1 MIKFTVTSTK
11 GGVGKTT
18 LTANLG
24 ALLADMGLRVLLI
37 DADVQPSLSKYFPL
51 AVAKPAAGLT
61 EVIVRGT
68 VTKSCITATLYQN
81 LDIVISDDPEG
92 NLPHWLLNR
101 IDRGFRLR
109 FALQSP
115 EVVDAYDCV
124 LIDTQGAIGPLQDAA
139 VLAADILVSPITPEI
154 LSAREFRD
162 GTMELLD
169 RLEPGGALGASLG
182 PMKAVIYRQDRSADA
197 RIIASGIRE
206 DFIKLKGR
214 VAVLETVVP
223 HAKAYKE
230 AATLRVP
237 VHRHERKRDGP
248 TPSAYTVMH
257 QLAWELIPSLEGVFA
272 DLLPRREARRE

>member
-51 AVAKPAAGLT
+51 AVAKPPAGLT
-61 EVIVRGT
+61 EVIVRGA
-68 VTKSCITATLYQN
+68 VSASCITATVYQN

-109 FALQSP
+109 SALQSP
-115 EVVDAYDCV
+115 AVVDAYDCV

-139 VLAADILVSPITPEI
+139 GLAADILVSPITPEI

-169 RLEPGGALGASLG
+169 RLEP
-182 PMKAVIYRQDRSADA
+182 
-197 RIIASGIRE
+197 
-206 DFIKLKGR
+206 
-214 VAVLETVVP
+214 
-223 HAKAYKE
+223 
-230 AATLRVP
+230 
-237 VHRHERKRDGP
+237 
-248 TPSAYTVMH
+248 
-257 QLAWELIPSLEGVFA
+257 
-272 DLLPRREARRE
+272 

>member
-51 AVAKPAAGLT
+51 TVAKPGAGLT
-61 EVIVRGT
+61 EVIVRG
-68 VTKSCITATLYQN
+68 VVSASCITATVYQN

-115 EVVDAYDCV
+115 AVVDAYDCV

-272 DLLPRREARRE
+272 DLLPRREAQRE

>member
-115 EVVDAYDCV
+115 AVVEAYDCV

-169 RLEPGGALGASLG
+169 RLEPGSALGASLG

-272 DLLPRREARRE
+272 DLLPRREAQRE

>member
-51 AVAKPAAGLT
+51 TVAKPGAGLT
-61 EVIVRGT
+61 EVIVRG
-68 VTKSCITATLYQN
+68 VVSASCITATVYQN
-81 LDIVISDDPEG
+81 LDIVVSDDPEG

-115 EVVDAYDCV
+115 AVVDAYDCV

-272 DLLPRREARRE
+272 DLLPRREAQRE

>member
-115 EVVDAYDCV
+115 AVVEAYDCV

-272 DLLPRREARRE
+272 DLLPRREARGE

>member
-37 DADVQPSLSKYFPL
+37 DADVQPSLSKYFSL

-61 EVIVRGT
+61 EVIVRGA
-68 VTKSCITATLYQN
+68 VTLPCITATRYQN

-92 NLPHWLLNR
+92 NLPNWLLNR

-115 EVVDAYDCV
+115 AVVDAYDCV

>member
-51 AVAKPAAGLT
+51 TVAKPGAGLT
-61 EVIVRGT
+61 EVIVRG
-68 VTKSCITATLYQN
+68 VVSASCITATVYQN

-115 EVVDAYDCV
+115 AVVEAYDCV

-272 DLLPRREARRE
+272 DLLPRREAQRE

>member
-61 EVIVRGT
+61 EVIVRG
-68 VTKSCITATLYQN
+68 VVSASCITATVYQN

-115 EVVDAYDCV
+115 AVVDAYDCV

-272 DLLPRREARRE
+272 DLLPRREAQGE

>member
-37 DADVQPSLSKYFPL
+37 DADVQASLSKYFPL
-51 AVAKPAAGLT
+51 AVAKPFAGLS
-61 EVIVRGT
+61 EVIVRGK
-68 VTKSCITATLYQN
+68 VTAACITETVYQH

-92 NLPHWLLNR
+92 KLPHWLLNR

-115 EVVDAYDCV
+115 AVVDAYDCV

-162 GTMELLD
+162 GTMDMLD
-169 RLEPGGALGASLG
+169 RLEPGSALGASLG
-182 PMKAVIYRQDRSADA
+182 PMKTVIYRQDRSTDA

-206 DFIKLKGR
+206 DFIKFKGR

-230 AATLRVP
+230 AATLRIP

-248 TPSAYTVMH
+248 TPSAHAVMH
-257 QLAWELIPSLEGVFA
+257 QLAWELIPSLEGVYA
-272 DLLPRREARRE
+272 DMLPRRDAQRD

>member
-51 AVAKPAAGLT
+51 MVTRPSVGLT
-61 EVIVRGT
+61 EVIVRGA
-68 VTKSCITATLYQN
+68 VTANCITETVYQH

-92 NLPHWLLNR
+92 KLPHWLLNR
-101 IDRGFRLR
+101 IDCGFRLR

-115 EVVDAYDCV
+115 AVVEAYDCV

-169 RLEPGGALGASLG
+169 RLEPGSAFGASLG

-197 RIIASGIRE
+197 RIIAGSIRE

-214 VAVLETVVP
+214 VAVLDTVVP

-230 AATLRVP
+230 AATLRIP

-248 TPSAYTVMH
+248 TPSAHTIMH
-257 QLAWELIPSLEGVFA
+257 ELAWELIPSLQGVFA
-272 DLLPRREARRE
+272 DLLPKRETPRE

>member
-68 VTKSCITATLYQN
+68 VSASCITATVYQN

-115 EVVDAYDCV
+115 AVVEAYDCV

>member
-1 MIKFTVTSTK
+1 VTSTK

-68 VTKSCITATLYQN
+68 VTQSCITATLYQN

-92 NLPHWLLNR
+92 NLPNWLLNR

-115 EVVDAYDCV
+115 AVVEAYDCV

-272 DLLPRREARRE
+272 DLLPRREAQGE

>member
-109 FALQSP
+109 FALQSLA
-115 EVVDAYDCV
+115 VVEAYDCV

-272 DLLPRREARRE
+272 DLLPRREV

>member
-115 EVVDAYDCV
+115 AVVEAYDCV

-272 DLLPRREARRE
+272 DLLPKREAHGE